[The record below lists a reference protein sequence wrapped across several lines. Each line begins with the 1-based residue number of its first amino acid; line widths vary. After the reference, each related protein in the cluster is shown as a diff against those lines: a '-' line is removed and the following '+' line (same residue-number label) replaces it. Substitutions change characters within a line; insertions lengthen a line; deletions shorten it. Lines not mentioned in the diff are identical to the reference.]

1 MARNGY
7 LAGPTPIG
15 RRLRR
20 ARAIVAIVITV
31 SALGSCAR
39 EGASDAEPAATVAP
53 PTSGWGDTRVPYR
66 AGSGRFCAVAP
77 EGTSIRPDVV
87 NRLVFLHAG
96 DARRLTA
103 QLRVRDRELVT
114 AAPVE
119 LQGDFEA
126 IAQAAARLFD
136 GLEASGFDLQGVPEE
151 VLGSL
156 SARDLRPAF
165 ERATAYLKTR
175 CDIDI
180 WATLSTV

>member
-7 LAGPTPIG
+7 LAGPTLIG

-20 ARAIVAIVITV
+20 ARALVVLAITV
-31 SALGSCAR
+31 LALGSCAR
-39 EGASDAEPAATVAP
+39 EDARNAEPAATVAP
-53 PTSGWGDTRVPYR
+53 RTNGWGDTRIPYR
-66 AGSGRFCAVAP
+66 ADSGRFCAVAA

-96 DARRLTA
+96 DAQRLTA
-103 QLRVRDRELVT
+103 ELRARDRELVT

-119 LQGDFEA
+119 LQGDLEA

-165 ERATAYLKTR
+165 ERATAYLKAQ
-175 CDIDI
+175 CDIDVQAI
-180 WATLSTV
+180 LSTV

>member
-1 MARNGY
+1 MISP
-7 LAGPTPIG
+7 AGSTPIG

-20 ARAIVAIVITV
+20 ARALFAIAITV
-31 SALGSCAR
+31 VALGSCAR
-39 EGASDAEPAATVAP
+39 EGPSDAEPAATVAP
-53 PTSGWGDTRVPYR
+53 RTNGWGDTRVPYR
-66 AGSGRFCAVAP
+66 ADGGRFCAVAA

-87 NRLVFLHAG
+87 NRLVFLRAG
-96 DARRLTA
+96 DAQRLTA
-103 QLRVRDRELVT
+103 ELRARDLELVT

-151 VLGSL
+151 ALGSL

-165 ERATAYLKTR
+165 ERATAYLKTQ
-175 CDIDI
+175 CEIDI